1 MEKYVNF
8 NQDILSYD
16 LHKFNFQ
23 KWTYEVIHELYP
35 NIMTL
40 ENIHNELSVLEIAAL
55 QKYVQNA
62 CGRNSFKNLINSFL
76 KEYILP
82 LVDKPILI
90 QRYPTLR
97 AVIPNQAS
105 HGRKLSY
112 HQGIF
117 VGNGVGL
124 RTIWLP
130 VTNAYESNTM
140 WMVNYKNSKELTD
153 KVLKNNCDSHTFE
166 KECIKKSIPANLVP
180 GEVLLFN
187 QELIHGNIN
196 NETDITRF
204 SFDMRIL
211 LQGEN
216 FGRKYPGQY
225 FRTIEDDFKN
235 APYVD
240 GTYIT
245 YAGWNSEYT
254 RHLPLLLQRYAIDD
268 YCIKNDI
275 TYTEYSFEN
284 EYLDHT
290 PYLIDLI
297 TSYNID
303 AIVLSSIFAMS
314 DIHEVRKNIYNLA
327 AKNNV
332 QLHFAQ
338 EDLVLTDTDNIDII
352 ESYLTFGE
360 SYRKFNLFKEIYNE

>member
-8 NQDILSYD
+8 NQDILKYNLAD
-16 LHKFNFQ
+16 LNFVE
-23 KWTYEVIHELYP
+23 WTYSIVQELYP
-35 NIMTL
+35 NIHSL
-40 ENIHNELSVLEIAAL
+40 EDIHSELSILQIAAL
-55 QKYVQNA
+55 QKHVQIA
-62 CGRNSFKNLINSFL
+62 SGRNSFKDLVNEFL
-76 KEYILP
+76 EKHILP
-82 LVDKPILI
+82 LVEKPILI

-97 AVIPNQAS
+97 AVVPNQAKL
-105 HGRKLSY
+105 GRKLSY

-117 VGNGVGL
+117 VGNGTGL

-130 VTNAYESNTM
+130 VTRAFDSNTM
-140 WMVNYKNSKELTD
+140 WMVNSKDSKDLTRD
-153 KVLKNNCDSHTFE
+153 VLKYSWDAKTFE
-166 KECIKKSIPANLVP
+166 EKCIEKSRPANLNP

-187 QELIHGNIN
+187 QEVIHGNIN

-211 LQGEN
+211 VQGEN

-225 FRTIEDDFKN
+225 FRAISDDFKN
-235 APYVD
+235 ADPIE
-240 GTYIT
+240 GTYVT
-245 YAGWNSEYT
+245 YAGWNSDYT

-268 YCIKNDI
+268 YCIKSKI

-284 EYLDHT
+284 EYLDYT

-297 TSYNID
+297 DSYDID
-303 AIVLSSIFAMS
+303 AIVLSSIFALS
-314 DIHEVRKNIYNLA
+314 DDQNVRKSVFDLA

-338 EDLVLTDTDNIDII
+338 EDLILTNNDNTDII
-352 ESYLTFGE
+352 ELYLNFGE
-360 SYRKFNLFKEIYNE
+360 SYRKFNLFKEINNE